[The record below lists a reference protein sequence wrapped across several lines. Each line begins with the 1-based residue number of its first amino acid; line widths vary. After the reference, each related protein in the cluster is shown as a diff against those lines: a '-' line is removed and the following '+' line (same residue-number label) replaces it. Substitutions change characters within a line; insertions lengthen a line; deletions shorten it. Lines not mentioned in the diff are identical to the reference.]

1 MSTLVE
7 QLQNRVRVSEKVVA
21 SARTHGPKISSLLA
35 AQAIEVEGPS
45 TPATENAFKS
55 VIFALANG
63 LEHSTKA
70 MRDSE
75 QAVAAEKADDA
86 PIRTRR
92 DVATGNLADMLI
104 RLRSTVE
111 DHLGEDGLKTYGL
124 TGETSRVPR
133 KVFEQAQHVAHLLEK
148 TPVRLTSPFGT
159 SFDSAIAA
167 AALIAQAT
175 ALDGLIAD
183 DDREAREL
191 ENAYAL
197 RDRAVAAWSE
207 TYQGTAAALEGLYRR
222 AGWKELAE
230 KVRPTVRKVR
240 GEESGVEVEGGTG
253 EAGGG

>member
-1 MSTLVE
+1 MSTLAE

-21 SARTHGPKISSLLA
+21 SARTHGSKISSILA
-35 AQAIEVEGPS
+35 RQANEVEGAS
-45 TPATENAFKS
+45 TPATEDAFKA

-70 MRDSE
+70 MRDAE
-75 QAVAAEKADDA
+75 QAVVAEKADDA

-92 DVATGNLADMLI
+92 DEATGKLSNILVL
-104 RLRSTVE
+104 LRSTVE
-111 DHLGEDGLKTYGL
+111 DHLGADGLKTYGL

-133 KVFEQAQHVAHLLEK
+133 KVFEQAQSVAHLLEK

-167 AALIAQAT
+167 AALSTQAT

-197 RDRAVAAWSE
+197 RDRAVATWSDA
-207 TYQGTAAALEGLYRR
+207 YQGTASVLEGFYRR

-230 KVRPTVRKVR
+230 KVRPTVRKLR
-240 GEESGVEVEGGTG
+240 GEEVGVEEGEGPKEG
-253 EAGGG
+253 NG